1 MRIESSS
8 VKFASSNEPSWNCGY
23 MGPSRCPSE
32 EMQVGVL
39 WFIGIVLSIALLQLA
54 WKVLTK
60 AINDD

>member
-1 MRIESSS
+1 
-8 VKFASSNEPSWNCGY
+8 
-23 MGPSRCPSE
+23 
-32 EMQVGVL
+32 MQVGVL